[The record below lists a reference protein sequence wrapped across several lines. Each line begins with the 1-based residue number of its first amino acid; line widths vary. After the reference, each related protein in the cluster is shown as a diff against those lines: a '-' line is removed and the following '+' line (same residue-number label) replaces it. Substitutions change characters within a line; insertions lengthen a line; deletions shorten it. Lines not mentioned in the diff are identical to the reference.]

1 MDAKEEK
8 RNFLVDWLNDL
19 SLGRKLMLMQVICV
33 LLPLL
38 ITDSAI
44 WLLILYAE
52 KKAALQ
58 EMNNVADSVIYT
70 LNDTIDNAADLVQNI
85 YSNRYINEGGIR
97 FSSGLL
103 RKVRKV
109 YQGFLLS
116 GECE

>member
-85 YSNRYINEGGIR
+85 YSNRYINEFMKVEFDSHLDYPFIR
-97 FSSGLL
+97 
-103 RKVRKV
+103 
-109 YQGFLLS
+109 
-116 GECE
+116 

>member
-52 KKAALQ
+52 KKQ
-58 EMNNVADSVIYT
+58 PC
-70 LNDTIDNAADLVQNI
+70 
-85 YSNRYINEGGIR
+85 RR
-97 FSSGLL
+97 
-103 RKVRKV
+103 
-109 YQGFLLS
+109 
-116 GECE
+116 